1 MGSNRQTDL
10 DWHPFGWSTPRL
22 LLIGLILALSI
33 ALLVFASTSTAGFSP
48 YNANWDGTG
57 EFRELADSHSES
69 VVAPDIDQYDTIEPN
84 TTTAFVFA
92 PERAYNTT
100 AIAKVR
106 EFVEAGGTLVVAGN
120 YGPHGNNLLLEV
132 GATAQFEGRVLRD
145 ERHNF
150 RSPAMPIANNIS
162 SHQLL
167 TGVDALTLNYGTA
180 IEPEEAT
187 PIANTS
193 EFGYLDQNGSTTLGE
208 DAELQQYPVV
218 TTESVGEG
226 TVVVVGDPS
235 LFINS
240 MLGETDNTK
249 FATTLI
255 EHRPVTLLD
264 QSHTSSPP
272 PLVATLLLV
281 RSSPVVAAGILSLL
295 VGFIAA
301 ISNRFGQHGAPR
313 WKQWIAKIQSTLTPP
328 VSQSHSATIQ
338 SPRADKEALI
348 AQLRERHPDWD
359 DDRID
364 RVITGVLLKHTN
376 EQDNE

>member
-162 SHQLL
+162 RHQLL

-180 IEPEEAT
+180 IEPGGSTA
-187 PIANTS
+187 IANTS
-193 EFGYLDQNGSTTLGE
+193 EFAYLDQNGSTTLGE

-240 MLGETDNTK
+240 MLGESDNRK

-255 EHRPVTLLD
+255 EHRPATLLD

-272 PLVATLLLV
+272 PLVTTLLLV

-295 VGFIAA
+295 LGLIAA
-301 ISNRFGQHGAPR
+301 MSNRYGQHGTPR
-313 WKQWIAKIQSTLTPP
+313 WKQWIAKIQSALIPP
-328 VSQSHSATIQ
+328 VSQSHSATTQ

>member
-1 MGSNRQTDL
+1 
-10 DWHPFGWSTPRL
+10 
-22 LLIGLILALSI
+22 
-33 ALLVFASTSTAGFSP
+33 
-48 YNANWDGTG
+48 
-57 EFRELADSHSES
+57 
-69 VVAPDIDQYDTIEPN
+69 
-84 TTTAFVFA
+84 
-92 PERAYNTT
+92 
-100 AIAKVR
+100 
-106 EFVEAGGTLVVAGN
+106 
-120 YGPHGNNLLLEV
+120 
-132 GATAQFEGRVLRD
+132 
-145 ERHNF
+145 
-150 RSPAMPIANNIS
+150 
-162 SHQLL
+162 
-167 TGVDALTLNYGTA
+167 
-180 IEPEEAT
+180 
-187 PIANTS
+187 
-193 EFGYLDQNGSTTLGE
+193 LGE

-295 VGFIAA
+295 VGLIAA
-301 ISNRFGQHGAPR
+301 ISNRYRRHGAPR
-313 WKQWIAKIQSTLTPP
+313 WKQWSAKIQSTLIPP
-328 VSQSHSATIQ
+328 VSQSHSATTQ